1 MKFFF
6 KLLFTFF
13 TIIGFLFVGGILVTS
28 VPTFVLFILKFVL
41 GYSWNVV
48 LIPTYLVMVVITF
61 VMIAS
66 IFSPKL
72 REKINKKRK
81 S

>member
-1 MKFFF
+1 MKTFFR
-6 KLLFTFF
+6 LLFTFF
-13 TIIGFLFVGGILVTS
+13 TVIGFLFIGGIIATL
-28 VPTFVLFILKFVL
+28 VPTFVLLILKFVL

>member
-1 MKFFF
+1 
-6 KLLFTFF
+6 
-13 TIIGFLFVGGILVTS
+13 
-28 VPTFVLFILKFVL
+28 
-41 GYSWNVV
+41 VV

-61 VMIAS
+61 VMIVS

>member
-1 MKFFF
+1 MKTFFR
-6 KLLFTFF
+6 LLFTFF
-13 TIIGFLFVGGILVTS
+13 TVIGFLFIGGIIATL
-28 VPTFVLFILKFVL
+28 VPTSVLFILKFVL

-61 VMIAS
+61 VMIVS